1 MYTIYV
7 KFTCLPEK
15 REAFV
20 RKVTETGV
28 LAAIRAED
36 GCLRY
41 DY

>member
-1 MYTIYV
+1 MYKIYV
-7 KFTCLPEK
+7 TFTCFPGK

-20 RKVTETGV
+20 EKVKAEGV

-41 DY
+41 D